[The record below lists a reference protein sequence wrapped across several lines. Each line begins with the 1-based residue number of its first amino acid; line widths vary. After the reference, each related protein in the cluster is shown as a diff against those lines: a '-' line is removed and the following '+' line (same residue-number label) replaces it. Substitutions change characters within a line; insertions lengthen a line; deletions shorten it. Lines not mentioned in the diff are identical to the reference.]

1 MDFSKDV
8 FTAFVRY
15 SIIVGESTNHS
26 SQTKFSIYPHF
37 VMVALQLGLARA
49 LHL

>member
-8 FTAFVRY
+8 STAFVCY
-15 SIIVGESTNHS
+15 GIIFGDSTNHS

-37 VMVALQLGLARA
+37 VMVALQLGLAHA